1 MKKIILLAL
10 PLFALAG
17 CEINSGVCHYD
28 SNYVHHC
35 HGDDHAHS
43 HHDTT
48 TVVYTSANNG
58 GGYNNNIIVVEEV
71 VEPSYCSPEEPFYHD
86 PEYCSFDY
94 ETCCTWQASVYGI
107 EETYCWNEW
116 CGWELVEVYE
126 YY

>member
-1 MKKIILLAL
+1 MKRLLAL
-10 PLFALAG
+10 LALTLLFIG
-17 CEINSGVCHYD
+17 CNAHHEECWYDNYWDEWVCVTHP
-28 SNYVHHC
+28 HHQP
-35 HGDDHAHS
+35 
-43 HHDTT
+43 TT